1 MHNKQLTTSRQAR
14 VIKTLEDTFNLTYLV
29 VENES
34 HRHQVPEGAELHFK
48 IIAVS
53 EAFSGL
59 TLIARH
65 RLINQ
70 SLKQEFNT
78 GMHALS
84 LHLYTP
90 DEWIK
95 RSEKTL
101 NSPECARSD
110 TK

>member
-1 MHNKQLTTSRQAR
+1 MHNKQPTSSRQAR
-14 VIKTLEDTFNLTYLV
+14 IIKTLEEAFNFTYLV

-48 IIAVS
+48 IIAAS

-90 DEWIK
+90 DEWTK

-101 NSPECARSD
+101 NSPDCARSD